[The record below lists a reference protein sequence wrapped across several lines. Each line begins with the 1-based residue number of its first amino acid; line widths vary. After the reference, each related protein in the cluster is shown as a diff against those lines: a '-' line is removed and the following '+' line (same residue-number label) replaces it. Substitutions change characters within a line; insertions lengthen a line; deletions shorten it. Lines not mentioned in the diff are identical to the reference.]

1 MAKLKIDYSE
11 ARDWYIK
18 GDKDKEDARKDV
30 DDGGLDMCFD
40 FDLSYAIINS
50 VNSTDSEDILNQIL
64 NSYASYPHNQWGTFI
79 SNHDQNRAILS
90 LSNNPEK
97 LKKYGMGWC
106 GDEVGFVGH
115 WDGSELIKTETKLF
129 PFLKELEKNW
139 PMIYKNFSILD
150 GSQNKIIDGWK
161 DGWE

>member
-1 MAKLKIDYSE
+1 MNGFGNI
-11 ARDWYIK
+11 
-18 GDKDKEDARKDV
+18 
-30 DDGGLDMCFD
+30 
-40 FDLSYAIINS
+40 
-50 VNSTDSEDILNQIL
+50 
-64 NSYASYPHNQWGTFI
+64 
-79 SNHDQNRAILS
+79 
-90 LSNNPEK
+90 EK

-139 PMIYKNFSILD
+139 PKIYKNFSILD